1 MSQPDER
8 QPDEKDSGAIRA
20 LSTTKTAIE
29 AITSIIGAVSA
40 VVGFVVANGGLV
52 SILVQVGVFAFACYI
67 AVIPAVLVLSAF
79 DALGESIKRETKEA
93 VQLVVGIVLIL
104 LFALL
109 IRLFVF
115 YDGIGTDFDAFGRA
129 FAAAVGVAA
138 LLLPLLV
145 LWYFYG
151 SKPSSP

>member
-1 MSQPDER
+1 M
-8 QPDEKDSGAIRA
+8 
-20 LSTTKTAIE
+20 
-29 AITSIIGAVSA
+29 
-40 VVGFVVANGGLV
+40 

-115 YDGIGTDFDAFGRA
+115 YDGIGTRISTPSGERCRRCGGGGGA
-129 FAAAVGVAA
+129 
-138 LLLPLLV
+138 PLAPPCALV
-145 LWYFYG
+145 LLRQ
-151 SKPSSP
+151 